1 MFGFGV
7 GEIAAILTALKGL
20 NEMLATVKETGSNAS
35 SFAGLIS
42 KYSDLDEKIRDVD
55 SKAATKPLTLD
66 ESMKLQ
72 VAKRQAASF
81 HQALK
86 DSLLMQQGGAQ
97 QYKEIMQR
105 IEDSKM
111 AHDKKINALKKKQR
125 QREKLFKE
133 MMFFGFIGVSC
144 VGVTIGA
151 LYFWVN
157 VFK

>member
-1 MFGFGV
+1 MFGFGI
-7 GEIAAILTALKGL
+7 GEVAAILTALKGL

-55 SKAATKPLTLD
+55 SKAATKPLTLE

-72 VAKRQAASF
+72 VAKRQAQSF

-105 IEDSKM
+105 IEDSKI
-111 AHDKKINALKKKQR
+111 AHEKKINALKKKR
-125 QREKLFKE
+125 REREKLFKE
-133 MMFFGFIGVSC
+133 VLLWGFIGISC
-144 VGVTIGA
+144 VAATVGG
-151 LYFWVN
+151 LWLWVKI
-157 VFK
+157 FR